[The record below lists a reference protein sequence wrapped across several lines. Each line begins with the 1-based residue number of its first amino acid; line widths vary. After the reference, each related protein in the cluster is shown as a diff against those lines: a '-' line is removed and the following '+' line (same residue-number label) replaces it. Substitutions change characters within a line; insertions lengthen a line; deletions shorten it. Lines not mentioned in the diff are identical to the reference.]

1 MRKKPKQYLVNDP
14 LLKVHFKIING
25 KRHWITPPPLDYQK

>member
-14 LLKVHFKIING
+14 LLKINFKIING
-25 KRHWITPPPLDYQK
+25 RRYWITPPPITYEK